1 MGRSEH
7 RTVTLAYARMN
18 YQLYTSTCEQDTF
31 RLGVDLASDLRPGD
45 TVAFYG
51 DLGSGKTEFIKGI
64 CARLKVEDLVSSPTF
79 TIVNQYTG
87 TDSGLREIPIYHID
101 LYRIES
107 EKELD
112 DIGMCEVLADTHAIK
127 LVEWSEHEFGTLPNT
142 RYEIRF
148 AQLDEE
154 DYRRIEVLR
163 VGEEALAM
171 KEGERALS

>member
-1 MGRSEH
+1 MGRSEN
-7 RTVTLAYARMN
+7 RTVTVAYLRMN
-18 YQLYTSTCEQDTF
+18 YQLYTSTCEKDTF

-45 TVAFYG
+45 IVAFYG

-87 TDSGLREIPIYHID
+87 VNDNDREVLIYHID

-112 DIGMCEVLADTHAIK
+112 DIGLCEILADSTAIK
-127 LVEWSEHEFGTLPNT
+127 LIEWSEHEYGTLPNQ
-142 RYEIRF
+142 RYEVRF
-148 AQLDEE
+148 AQLEEE
-154 DYRRIEVLR
+154 DCRRIEVLAVSAEVPLKER
-163 VGEEALAM
+163 V
-171 KEGERALS
+171 LS